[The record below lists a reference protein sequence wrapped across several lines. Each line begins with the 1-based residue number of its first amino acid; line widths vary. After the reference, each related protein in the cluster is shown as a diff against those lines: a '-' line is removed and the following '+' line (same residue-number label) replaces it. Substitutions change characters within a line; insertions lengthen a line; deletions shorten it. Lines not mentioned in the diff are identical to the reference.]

1 LREDEESLNNFF
13 QQLIQQLRDVWGR
26 FNNTQRALLIAIPAL
41 VLILFLSLILVSTRS
56 KYEILYSHLSQKDA
70 ADVTTELKKNNVPY
84 RLESKDDSVIVLVP
98 SEKVYDSRLTLAGEG
113 LPKGNGVGYE
123 IFDQTKWGT
132 TDFTQ
137 KVNYK
142 RALEGELQRTIES
155 LQQIDAARVNIVIPE
170 PELFTEQEKPTTASV
185 VLQLKPDSEL
195 KKEQVRGIVHLVAAS
210 VEGLKPENVNVIDGN
225 GNILSNFIQEEA
237 EDSNSDSVTDGSN
250 LTQQA
255 KLTLHQMEV
264 QQNFEKDLERK
275 ITTMLT
281 KVLGNDRL
289 AVSVSAELDFDKAE
303 NDSEIY
309 EPVVDGQGIARSTQ
323 TKKEQY
329 VGDGYPSNVVG
340 GVPGTDSNIP
350 GYQAVVGNGNNSQ
363 YSREENTT
371 NYEINRTVK
380 HDVVAPG
387 SPKRISVG
395 VFVDNLQPQ
404 QVDDIKTA
412 VVAAAGLDLN
422 RGDQVAVENMPF
434 DNSQELASMKE
445 SQMETQQNFYLSLGK
460 IGLLVLM
467 VLGILLFLR
476 SLLKPKREKKYVDSP
491 DDLDMG
497 DTMPMPQVEDIITNE
512 ISPEE
517 LARAEAAREA
527 KKREAIRL
535 EVADLAN
542 KHPENVAQIIKK
554 WLSEE

>member
-1 LREDEESLNNFF
+1 MREDEESLNNFF

-26 FNNTQRALLIAIPAL
+26 FNNTQRALLIGIPTL

-237 EDSNSDSVTDGSN
+237 EDNNSDSVTDGSN

-476 SLLKPKREKKYVDSP
+476 SLLKPKREKKYVDSSE
-491 DDLDMG
+491 DLDL
-497 DTMPMPQVEDIITNE
+497 DPMPMPQVEDIITND

>member
-41 VLILFLSLILVSTRS
+41 VLILFLSLILVSSRS

-84 RLESKDDSVIVLVP
+84 RLESKDESVIVLVP
-98 SEKVYDSRLTLAGEG
+98 SDKVYDTRLTLAGEG

-155 LQQIDAARVNIVIPE
+155 LQEIDAARVNIVIPE

-185 VLQLKPDSEL
+185 VLQLKPQAEL

-210 VEGLKPENVNVIDGN
+210 VEGLKPENVNVVDGN

-237 EDSNSDSVTDGSN
+237 EDNNSDSVTDGSN

-387 SPKRISVG
+387 SPKRVSVG

-404 QVDDIKTA
+404 QVDAIKSA

-491 DDLDMG
+491 DDLDLG
-497 DTMPMPQVEDIITNE
+497 DTLPMPQVEDIITNE

>member
-1 LREDEESLNNFF
+1 MREDEESLNNFF

-41 VLILFLSLILVSTRS
+41 VLILFLSLILVSGRS

-84 RLESKDDSVIVLVP
+84 RLESKDESVIVLVP
-98 SEKVYDSRLTLAGEG
+98 SDKVYDTRLTLAGEG

-155 LQQIDAARVNIVIPE
+155 LQEIDAARVNIVIPE

-185 VLQLKPDSEL
+185 VLQLKPQAEL

-210 VEGLKPENVNVIDGN
+210 VEGLKPENVNVVDGN

-237 EDSNSDSVTDGSN
+237 EDNNSDSVTDGSN

-340 GVPGTDSNIP
+340 GGPGTDSNIP

-387 SPKRISVG
+387 SPKRVSVG

-404 QVDDIKTA
+404 QVDAIKSA

-497 DTMPMPQVEDIITNE
+497 DTLPMPQVEDIITNE

>member
-1 LREDEESLNNFF
+1 MREDEESLNNFF

-26 FNNTQRALLIAIPAL
+26 FNNTQRALLIGIPTL

-142 RALEGELQRTIES
+142 RALEGELQLTIES

-237 EDSNSDSVTDGSN
+237 EDNNSDSVTDGSN

-387 SPKRISVG
+387 SPKRVSVG

-476 SLLKPKREKKYVDSP
+476 SLLKPKREKKYVDSSE
-491 DDLDMG
+491 DLDL
-497 DTMPMPQVEDIITNE
+497 DPMPMPQVEDIITND

>member
-1 LREDEESLNNFF
+1 MNNFF
-13 QQLIQQLRDVWGR
+13 QQLIQQLKDAWGR
-26 FNNTQRALLIAIPAL
+26 FNTTQRAMLIGIPAL
-41 VLILFLSLILVSTRS
+41 VLVLLLSLILVSTQS
-56 KYEILYSHLSQKDA
+56 KYEILYSHLSEKDA
-70 ADVTTELKKNNVPY
+70 ADVTAGLKKMNVPY
-84 RLESKDDSVIVLVP
+84 HLATQDDSVVISVP
-98 SEKVYDSRLTLAGEG
+98 SDKVYDSRLTLAGEG
-113 LPKGNGVGYE
+113 LPKGNGVGFE

-137 KVNYK
+137 KVNYQ
-142 RALEGELQRTIES
+142 RAQEGELQRTIES
-155 LQQIDAARVNIVIPE
+155 LQEIDSARVNIVTPE
-170 PELFTEQEKPTTASV
+170 PELFTDQEKPATASV
-185 VLQLKPDSEL
+185 VLQLKPQAQL
-195 KKEQVRGIVHLVAAS
+195 TKEQVRGIVHLVAAS
-210 VEGLKPENVNVIDGN
+210 VEGLKPENVNVIDSH

-237 EDSNSDSVTDGSN
+237 EENNPDAADAGSN

-264 QQNFEKDLERK
+264 QQSFEKDLERK

-309 EPVVDGQGIARSTQ
+309 EPVVDGQGIVRSSQ

-395 VFVDNLQPQ
+395 VFVDDLQPQ
-404 QVDDIKTA
+404 QVDAIKTA
-412 VVAAAGLDLN
+412 VIAAAGLDLN
-422 RGDQVAVENMPF
+422 RGDQVEVENMPF

-476 SLLKPKREKKYVDSP
+476 SLLKPKRDKQFVDSP

-497 DTMPMPQVEDIITNE
+497 EPLPMPQVEDILSND

-542 KHPENVAQIIKK
+542 RHPENVAQIIKK